1 MILTG
6 LEIDAMRRAGQIVI
20 EPFDSSLLEQNS
32 YGIHLG
38 DTLIEYAEK
47 IIDARAPSRTREI
60 IIPEEGFILEPGQFY
75 LGHTHEIIGG
85 VCFTSELFANRS
97 AATLGIW
104 IQTSAPLGHVGAVIR
119 WTLEICVTQRVRV
132 YPGMLIGKVYFWQ
145 NHGVISPYKGR
156 YVASSSVVPS
166 RSFLD

>member
-6 LEIDAMRRAGQIVI
+6 PEIDAMREAGQIIV
-20 EPFDSSLLEQNS
+20 EPFDSSLLEQNA
-32 YGIHLG
+32 YGVHLG
-38 DTLIEYAEK
+38 DTLIEYEEE
-47 IIDARAPSRTREI
+47 IIDARALSRNKVIT
-60 IIPEEGFILEPGQFY
+60 IPEEGLILHPGRFY
-75 LGHTHEIIGG
+75 LGHTYEKIGG

-97 AATLGIW
+97 AATMGIW

-119 WTLEICVTQRVRV
+119 WTLEICVAQRVRV
-132 YPGMLIGKVYFWQ
+132 YPRMLIGKVCFWQ
-145 NHGVISPYKGR
+145 NHGVISPYEGR